1 MKSLLRCQT
10 VLLLKLSTPF
20 AVTKKDLTNYI
31 FEYLNKE
38 LHNSSI
44 TFTLIVTR
52 LSTLTIDRKLEIK
65 YPLGKTSYWVK
76 GNNVLESCKSKTL
89 GNNPKTPT

>member
-10 VLLLKLSTPF
+10 TSLLKLSTPV
-20 AVTKKDLTNYI
+20 AVTKKDPMNYI
-31 FEYLNKE
+31 FAYLNKE

-44 TFTLIVTR
+44 TFTLIDTR

-65 YPLGKTSYWVK
+65 YL
-76 GNNVLESCKSKTL
+76 
-89 GNNPKTPT
+89 